1 MKQDPVHVLEFDL
14 LCEKLKP
21 AEHPTP
27 TYRIYVDN
35 DLMAEQTYIW
45 DNASSYIR
53 LRVEVRL
60 NEGKHQLKIVDLD
73 SKHTAIYSFRNP
85 TIDTQ
90 PLTMDDGGNFQIT

>member
-1 MKQDPVHVLEFDL
+1 MHLDPVYVIEFDL
-14 LCEKLKP
+14 LCDKQKP

-45 DNASSYIR
+45 DNAVNYPR

-85 TIDTQ
+85 TIDKQ
-90 PLTMDDGGNFQIT
+90 PLAMDEGGNFQIT